1 MVHGEGNE
9 MRFNVL
15 REWRILLVIILVIL
29 SIILIIPSSQEGVV
43 VRSIDSDSPLS
54 GKIEIGEI
62 LTWANEKEIN
72 SPEDLYEFENFTG
85 IFRFMHSGKLD
96 LAYIE
101 NGSIGISVVK
111 KSASNLEFGLDLVG
125 GTRVLLK
132 PKENVTDAV
141 VQQTIATLET
151 RINVFGLRESKFQS
165 VKDVT
170 GASYIQIE
178 MAGGSK
184 EEVENLLAKQGK
196 FEGKVERIVEIKNNT
211 GSLKLDEETYSVK
224 LNNNTITI
232 GNILLEKNQT
242 SKINDIDIQFFNATD
257 KNVLLMVTAF
267 TGKDIQSVCLQ
278 DQPGV
283 CVSRIIKSGNGYEFN
298 FQVFIS
304 QEGAER
310 FAKITN
316 DMKVITDP
324 NTGTKYL
331 DGRIYLYLDEK
342 LITSLSISSDLKG
355 KVYTTP
361 AITGFRLTR
370 GEALKEQLMLKSILQ
385 SGSLPVSLEIIRT
398 DQISPV
404 LGGEFLRDA
413 FYAVIIAAIT
423 VAAVLYFRYRS
434 FKILIPNMLFSFF
447 ELVLTLGAASL
458 IRWTLDLSSIAGI
471 IAAIGSGTNDQ
482 IMIIDEILIGGG
494 EEEKKIYTL
503 KQRVKRSFFIIFG
516 SAATVIAGVLP
527 MMFIG
532 VGAMKGFAVTTILG
546 VLIGIVITRPAFARI
561 AEKILEKEEKV

>member
-1 MVHGEGNE
+1 
-9 MRFNVL
+9 MRLKFNL
-15 REWRILLVIILVIL
+15 LKEWRIILVVVLVIL
-29 SIILIIPSSQEGVV
+29 SIFLIIPSSQKGVV
-43 VRSIDSDSPLS
+43 VRTIDSDSPLT
-54 GKIEIGEI
+54 GKLEIGEI
-62 LTWANEKEIN
+62 ITWANEKEIN

-85 IFRFMHSGKLD
+85 IFRFIHSGKLD
-96 LAYIE
+96 LAYVE
-101 NGSIGISVVK
+101 NESLGISVVK
-111 KSASNLEFGLDLVG
+111 KSTSNLEFGLDIVG
-125 GTRVLLK
+125 GTRVLMK

-141 VQQTIATLET
+141 IQQAIATLET
-151 RINVFGLRESKFQS
+151 RINIFGLREAKFQS

-170 GASYIQIE
+170 GVNYIQIE

-184 EEVENLLAKQGK
+184 EEIENLLEKQGK
-196 FEGKVERIVEIKNNT
+196 FEGKVERIIFLKNNT
-211 GSLKLDEETYSVK
+211 GSFKLDGKTHSIKLDNNIVK
-224 LNNNTITI
+224 INNNIS
-232 GNILLEKNQT
+232 LKANQT
-242 SKINDIDIQFFNATD
+242 SKIDDIDIQIFNSTD
-257 KNVLLMVTAF
+257 ESVVLMLTAF
-267 TGKDIQSVCLQ
+267 TGMDIQSVCLQ

-283 CVSRIIKSGNGYEFN
+283 CVSRIIKSGNGWEFN

-304 QEGAER
+304 QESAER
-310 FAKITN
+310 FAKITK
-316 DMKVITDP
+316 DMKIITDP
-324 NTGTKYL
+324 DTGTKYL

-342 LITSLSISSDLKG
+342 EITSLTISADLQG
-355 KVYTTP
+355 KVLTTP
-361 AITGFRLTR
+361 AITGFRLSR

-413 FYAVIIAAIT
+413 MFAIIIAT
-423 VAAVLYFRYRS
+423 AAVAFVIYFRYRS

-447 ELVLTLGAASL
+447 ELVLTLGAASV
-458 IRWTLDLSSIAGI
+458 IRWTIDLSSIAGI

-482 IMIIDEILIGGG
+482 IMIIDEILIGSG

-503 KQRVKRSFFIIFG
+503 KQRIKRSFFIIFG

-532 VGAMKGFAVTTILG
+532 VGVMKGFAVTTVLG

-561 AEKILEKEEKV
+561 AEKLLEKEEKI

>member
-1 MVHGEGNE
+1 
-9 MRFNVL
+9 MRLKFNL
-15 REWRILLVIILVIL
+15 LKEWRIILVVVLVIL
-29 SIILIIPSSQEGVV
+29 SIFLIIPSSQKGVV
-43 VRSIDSDSPLS
+43 VRTIDSDSPLT
-54 GKIEIGEI
+54 GKLEIGEI
-62 LTWANEKEIN
+62 ITWANEKEIN

-85 IFRFMHSGKLD
+85 IFRFIHSGKLD
-96 LAYIE
+96 LAYVE
-101 NGSIGISVVK
+101 NESLGISVVK
-111 KSASNLEFGLDLVG
+111 KSTSNLEFGLDIVG
-125 GTRVLLK
+125 GTRVLMK

-141 VQQTIATLET
+141 IQQAIATLET
-151 RINVFGLRESKFQS
+151 RINIFGLREAKFQS

-170 GASYIQIE
+170 GVNYIQIE

-184 EEVENLLAKQGK
+184 EEIENLLEKQGK
-196 FEGKVERIVEIKNNT
+196 FEGKVERIIFLKNNT
-211 GSLKLDEETYSVK
+211 GSFKLDGKTHSIKLDNNIVK
-224 LNNNTITI
+224 INNNIS
-232 GNILLEKNQT
+232 LKANQT
-242 SKINDIDIQFFNATD
+242 SKIDDIDIQIFNSTD
-257 KNVLLMVTAF
+257 ESVVLMLTAF
-267 TGKDIQSVCLQ
+267 TGMDIQSVCLQ

-283 CVSRIIKSGNGYEFN
+283 CVSRIIKSGNGWEFN

-304 QEGAER
+304 QESAER
-310 FAKITN
+310 FAKITK
-316 DMKVITDP
+316 DMKIITDP
-324 NTGTKYL
+324 DTGTKYL

-342 LITSLSISSDLKG
+342 EITSLTISADLQG
-355 KVYTTP
+355 KVLTTP
-361 AITGFRLTR
+361 AITGFRLSR

-413 FYAVIIAAIT
+413 MFAIIIAT
-423 VAAVLYFRYRS
+423 AAVAFVIYFRYRS

-447 ELVLTLGAASL
+447 ELVLTLGAASV
-458 IRWTLDLSSIAGI
+458 IRWTIDLSSIAGI

>member
-1 MVHGEGNE
+1 

>member
-1 MVHGEGNE
+1 MKLK
-9 MRFNVL
+9 FNL
-15 REWRILLVIILVIL
+15 LKEWRIILVIVLVIL
-29 SIILIIPSSQEGVV
+29 SIVLIIPSSQKGVV
-43 VRSIDSDSPLS
+43 VRTIDSDSPLT
-54 GKIEIGEI
+54 GKLQIGEI

-72 SPEDLYEFENFTG
+72 SPEDFYEFENFTG
-85 IFRFMHSGKLD
+85 VFRFIHSGKLD

-101 NGSIGISVVK
+101 NESLGISVVK
-111 KSASNLEFGLDLVG
+111 KSASNLEFGLDIVG

-141 VQQTIATLET
+141 MQQAIATLET
-151 RINVFGLRESKFQS
+151 RINIFGLREAKFQS

-170 GASYIQIE
+170 GVNYIQIE

-184 EEVENLLAKQGK
+184 EEIENLLEKQGK
-196 FEGKVERIVEIKNNT
+196 FEGKVERIIFLKNNT
-211 GSLKLDEETYSVK
+211 DSFKLDGKTHSVK
-224 LNNNTITI
+224 LDNDTVIINNNIS
-232 GNILLEKNQT
+232 LKANQT
-242 SKINDIDIQFFNATD
+242 SKIDDIDVQVFNLTD
-257 KNVLLMVTAF
+257 GNVVLMLTAF
-267 TGKDIQSVCLQ
+267 TGMDIQSVCLQ

-283 CVSRIIKSGNGYEFN
+283 CISRIIKSGNGWEFN

-304 QEGAER
+304 QESAER
-310 FAKITN
+310 FAKITK
-316 DMKVITDP
+316 DMKIITDP
-324 NTGTKYL
+324 NTGSKYL
-331 DGRIYLYLDEK
+331 DGRIYLYLDDKE
-342 LITSLSISSDLKG
+342 ITSLTISADLQG
-355 KVYTTP
+355 KVLTTP
-361 AITGFRLTR
+361 AITGFRLSR

-413 FYAVIIAAIT
+413 MFAVIIAS
-423 VAAVLYFRYRS
+423 AAVAFVIYFRYRS

-447 ELVLTLGAASL
+447 ELILTLGAASL
-458 IRWTLDLSSIAGI
+458 IRWTIDLSSIAGI

-494 EEEKKIYTL
+494 EDEKKIYTL
-503 KQRVKRSFFIIFG
+503 KQRIKRSFFIIFG

-532 VGAMKGFAVTTILG
+532 IGAMKGFAVTTILG

>member
-1 MVHGEGNE
+1 
-9 MRFNVL
+9 MRFSFL
-15 REWRILLVIILVIL
+15 KEWRILLVIILVIF
-29 SIILIIPSSQEGVV
+29 SILLIIPSSQEGVV
-43 VRSIDSDSPLS
+43 VRSIDSNSPLT
-54 GKIEIGEI
+54 GKIQIGEI

-72 SPEDLYEFENFTG
+72 SPEDLYEFENYTG
-85 IFRFMHSGKLD
+85 IFRFIHSGKLD

-132 PKENVTDAV
+132 PKENVTDAI

-151 RINVFGLRESKFQS
+151 RINIFGLRESKFQS

-170 GASYIQIE
+170 GTSYVQIE

-196 FEGKVERIVEIKNNT
+196 FEGKVERIISIKNNT
-211 GSLKLDEETYSVK
+211 GSLKLDEGTYSVK
-224 LNNNTITI
+224 LDNDTITI
-232 GNILLEKNQT
+232 DNISLKENQT
-242 SKINDIDIQFFNATD
+242 SKIGDIDIQFFNVTD
-257 KNVLLMVTAF
+257 KTVVLMFTAF

-283 CVSRIIKSGNGYEFN
+283 CVSRIIKSGKGYEFN

-310 FAKITN
+310 FAKITK

-342 LITSLSISSDLKG
+342 EITSLSISADLKG
-355 KVYTTP
+355 KVFTTP

-370 GEALKEQLMLKSILQ
+370 GEALKEQLMIKSILQ

-413 FYAVIIAAIT
+413 MYAVIIAG
-423 VAAVLYFRYRS
+423 AAVAVILYVRYRS

-447 ELVLTLGAASL
+447 ELILTLGAASL
-458 IRWTLDLSSIAGI
+458 IRWTLDLASIAGI

-503 KQRVKRSFFIIFG
+503 KQRIKRSFFIIFG

-561 AEKILEKEEKV
+561 AEKLLEREERV

>member
-1 MVHGEGNE
+1 
-9 MRFNVL
+9 MRFNL
-15 REWRILLVIILVIL
+15 LKEWRILLVIVLVIL
-29 SIILIIPSSQEGVV
+29 SIVLIIPSSQKGVV
-43 VRSIDSDSPLS
+43 VRTIDSDSPLS
-54 GKIEIGEI
+54 GKIQIGEI
-62 LTWANEKEIN
+62 LTWANEREIN

-85 IFRFMHSGKLD
+85 VFRFMHSGKLD
-96 LAYIE
+96 LAYVK
-101 NGSIGISVVK
+101 NGSLGISVAK
-111 KSASNLEFGLDLVG
+111 KSISNIEFGLDLVG

-132 PKENVTDAV
+132 PKENVTDAI

-151 RINVFGLRESKFQS
+151 RINIFGLRESKFQS

-184 EEVENLLAKQGK
+184 EEIENLLAKQGK
-196 FEGKVERIVEIKNNT
+196 FEGKIERIVSLKNNT
-211 GSLKLDEETYSVK
+211 GSLKLDEKTYSVK
-224 LNNNTITI
+224 LDNDTII
-232 GNILLEKNQT
+232 IDNISLKQNQT
-242 SKINDIDIQFFNATD
+242 YKIDDISVQFLNITD
-257 KNVLLMVTAF
+257 ENIILMLTAF
-267 TGKDIQSVCLQ
+267 TGIDIQSVCLQ

-283 CVSRIIKSGNGYEFN
+283 CVSRIIRSGNGYEFN
-298 FQVFIS
+298 FQVFVS

-310 FAKITN
+310 FAKITK

-342 LITSLSISSDLKG
+342 LITSLSISADLKG

-413 FYAVIIAAIT
+413 MFAVIIAT
-423 VAAVLYFRYRS
+423 AAVSCIIYFRYRS

-458 IRWTLDLSSIAGI
+458 IRWTIDLSSIAGI

-494 EEEKKIYTL
+494 EDERRIYTL
-503 KQRVKRSFFIIFG
+503 KQRIKRSFFIIFG

-532 VGAMKGFAVTTILG
+532 IGAMKGFAVTTILG

-561 AEKILEKEEKV
+561 AEKILEKEERI